1 MIEAYKK
8 FFKNITNFSGRSTRS
23 DYWYIVLGDFLFLVV
38 IVLLELIMTPIVN
51 NYLEGAILGENQN
64 LILTIILVIYF
75 FISILI
81 LIIFFIYSLSTIIGS
96 FALKTR
102 RMHDINKSG
111 WWQLIELVPIVG
123 PIIFF
128 IFLCTDSVNENNK
141 YGKSVN
147 NIDNNVKKKKNDSEI
162 YNETKKN
169 KNQNNISMILLI
181 IIGVI
186 IMLSAVFAI
195 IINSSIENNNFE
207 QEPVDKRLRARYILV
222 EDYKTAKAIID
233 LLNSG
238 TDFCELVYDYSE
250 DNSTINECGDLGY
263 FQEGETVIEFEEA
276 VKSLNYNEYTNI
288 PIRSDYGYY
297 VIMRIK

>member
-8 FFKNITNFSGRSTRS
+8 FFKNFTNFSGRSTRS
-23 DYWYIVLGDFLFLVV
+23 DYWYIVLGYDLFLVV
-38 IVLLELIMTPIVN
+38 VGLLSVITTPIVN
-51 NYLEGAILGENQN
+51 NILGEILEGNQN
-64 LILTIILVIYF
+64 LILNIILLIF
-75 FISILI
+75 GFISMLI
-81 LIIFFIYSLSTIIGS
+81 LIIFFIYSLSIIIGS

-263 FQEGETVIEFEEA
+263 FQEGETVIEFEGA

>member
-8 FFKNITNFSGRSTRS
+8 FFKNFTNFNGRSTRS
-23 DYWYIVLGDFLFLVV
+23 DYWYIVLSCNLYFWVAAILSV
-38 IVLLELIMTPIVN
+38 IMTPIVN
-51 NYLEGAILGENQN
+51 NYLERAILGENQ
-64 LILTIILVIYF
+64 ILMSIIILVIF
-75 FISILI
+75 MLI
-81 LIIFFIYSLSTIIGS
+81 LISYILTLIIFIGS

-111 WWQLIELVPIVG
+111 LWQLIELVPIVG

-169 KNQNNISMILLI
+169 KNQNNISMIILI

-195 IINSSIENNNFE
+195 IIKSSIENNNFA

>member
-8 FFKNITNFSGRSTRS
+8 FFKNFTNFSGRSTRS
-23 DYWYIVLGDFLFLVV
+23 DYWYIVLSCALYFWVAAILSV
-38 IVLLELIMTPIVN
+38 IMTPIVN
-51 NYLEGAILGENQN
+51 NYLERAILGENQ
-64 LILTIILVIYF
+64 ILLSIIILVIF
-75 FISILI
+75 TLI
-81 LIIFFIYSLSTIIGS
+81 LISYILTLIIFIGS

-111 WWQLIELVPIVG
+111 LWQLIELVPIVG

-169 KNQNNISMILLI
+169 KNQNNISMIILI

-195 IINSSIENNNFE
+195 IIKSSIENNNFA

-250 DNSTINECGDLGY
+250 DNSTINECGDHGY